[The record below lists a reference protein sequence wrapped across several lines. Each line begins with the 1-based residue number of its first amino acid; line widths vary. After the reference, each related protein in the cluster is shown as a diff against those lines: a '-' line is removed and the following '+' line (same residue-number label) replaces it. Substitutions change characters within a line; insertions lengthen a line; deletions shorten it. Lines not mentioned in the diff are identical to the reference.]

1 MLQKPLSLIHLIK
14 NEEGLTMSK
23 KIVSLFLV
31 LLMAVGM
38 NAATAESIT
47 ITDMFGREV
56 TLDAPIHRIVAL
68 EPSDCEILC
77 ALGCEE
83 ALVGR
88 GKYCDYPASVLKLP
102 AVASGANT
110 NLEEILA
117 LEPQVVVMT
126 DMNHTEEQVKLLT
139 ENGIQVIGTDADS
152 IAEVY
157 QNIRLLGMVMGKE
170 DEAEAIVADMQA
182 TFDEIAAKS
191 KMTGKTIYFEVMPL
205 EWGLWSA
212 GRGTFMHEL
221 AELCGMQ
228 NAFADIE
235 GWQSV
240 SQEQVIQRNP
250 DYIVLV
256 TGMGEAAPEEV
267 KAREG
272 WGEMTAIR
280 NNKIYNADS
289 YKLTRPAPRL
299 KEAAIELYSFL
310 NDIAEEVPAT

>member
-1 MLQKPLSLIHLIK
+1 
-14 NEEGLTMSK
+14 MSK
-23 KIVSLFLV
+23 KIVSLFLA
-31 LLMAVGM
+31 LLMAVSM
-38 NAATAESIT
+38 TTAMAESIT
-47 ITDMFGREV
+47 VTDMFDREV
-56 TLDAPIHRIVAL
+56 TLTGPITRIVAL

-88 GKYCDYPASVLKLP
+88 GKYCDYPASVLELP

-117 LEPQVVVMT
+117 LKPQVVVMS
-126 DMNHTEEQVKLLT
+126 DMAHTEEQVNLLV
-139 ENGIQVIGTDADS
+139 ENGVQVIGTDANS

-157 QNIRLLGMVMGKE
+157 ENIRLLGVVMGKTV
-170 DEAEAIVADMQA
+170 EAEAIVTDMQS

-191 KMTGKTIYFEVMPL
+191 EKTDKTIYFEVMPL

-212 GRGTFMHEL
+212 GTNTFMHEL

-240 SQEQVIQRNP
+240 SQEQVIERNP
-250 DYIVLV
+250 DFIVLV
-256 TGMGEAAPEEV
+256 TGMGEAAPDEV
-267 KAREG
+267 KARDG
-272 WGEMTAIR
+272 WGEMDAIK
-280 NNKIYNADS
+280 NNEIYNADS

-299 KEAAIELYSFL
+299 KEAAIELYNFL
-310 NDIAEEVPAT
+310 NDIEAE

>member
-1 MLQKPLSLIHLIK
+1 
-14 NEEGLTMSK
+14 MSK
-23 KIVSLFLV
+23 KIVSLFLA
-31 LLMAVGM
+31 LLMAVSM
-38 NAATAESIT
+38 TTAMAESIT
-47 ITDMFGREV
+47 VTDMFDREV
-56 TLDAPIHRIVAL
+56 TLTGPITRIVAL

-88 GKYCDYPASVLKLP
+88 GKYCDYPASVLELP

-117 LEPQVVVMT
+117 LKPQVVVMS
-126 DMNHTEEQVKLLT
+126 DMAHTEEQVNLLV
-139 ENGIQVIGTDADS
+139 ENGVQVIGTDANS

-157 QNIRLLGMVMGKE
+157 ENIRLLGVVMGKTV
-170 DEAEAIVADMQA
+170 EAEAIVTDMQS

-191 KMTGKTIYFEVMPL
+191 EKTDKTIYFEVMPL

-212 GRGTFMHEL
+212 GTGTFMHEL

-240 SQEQVIQRNP
+240 SQEQVIERNP

-256 TGMGEAAPEEV
+256 TGMGEAAPDEV

-272 WGEMTAIR
+272 WGSMDAIV
-280 NNKIYNADS
+280 NNAIYNADS
-289 YKLTRPAPRL
+289 YEMTRPAPRL
-299 KEAAIELYSFL
+299 KNAAINLYNFL
-310 NDIAEEVPAT
+310 NDIEAQ